1 MAGGADLRRVL
12 KRDGSEQSFDRLRLT
27 ESITAALRS
36 GGENAMLA
44 QQFTETV
51 WVRAA
56 NRQGR
61 IETARLA
68 EEVVEVL
75 RLYQCKE
82 AAEAFAW
89 FRMETKE
96 ILARMRVFTPS
107 GKEAISDPWDRARLA
122 LSLMRDLYLERQVA
136 REVARR
142 VERRLVAL
150 QSKHLTGRLVSALAE
165 NECRTMGL
173 GGGPLHDENLGIERR
188 QLRAWLG
195 GECLPSGL
203 GAPGLPTLGP
213 KDQDARPLL
222 GSELLARFVLEE
234 VVRAPEREAWRT
246 GAFDLLALGD
256 WMRPLRLWLHPAPE
270 ETENA
275 FWKRVAAAR
284 MEAHEV
290 QVFWP
295 ASRPF
300 TELSSLAPQWLSGPG
315 MHLRYTTSSLALAQ
329 SWAEAEIWHRMPAQ
343 AFLAAPREL
352 AARLVE
358 AGNTSLQWQPP
369 ARLPAE
375 GERSSRRLD
384 QAAAVNLV
392 PSAVEAG
399 ALQVDAFLDRVQ
411 QDLDHACA
419 AMKAVCERA
428 KPHARPRVHLTPCGL
443 PKAIDLLFPDEAL
456 KSVRTRRLLLALRD
470 RFERA
475 ARHADLRLEF
485 DFPPHSYAAGSRL
498 AERCG
503 LFRAKDFGCGW
514 LPGPPSETIVSM
526 ALDTAP
532 WLELPADALLDSPL
546 AARLSKTPEPR
557 SSAARDS

>member
-27 ESITAALRS
+27 ESIAAALTA
-36 GGENAMLA
+36 GGDNAMLA

-56 NRQGR
+56 NLQGR

-75 RLYQCKE
+75 RLYECGQ
-82 AAEAFAW
+82 AAEAYAW
-89 FRMETKE
+89 HRMEE
-96 ILARMRVFTPS
+96 CELVAGLRIFTPS
-107 GKEAISDPWDRARLA
+107 GREAVSDGWDRGRLA

-136 REVARR
+136 RDVARR
-142 VERRLVAL
+142 VERRLLAIG
-150 QSKHLTGRLVSALAE
+150 SKHLTGRLVSALAE

-173 GGGPLHDENLGIERR
+173 GGGPMHGENLGIERR

-234 VVRAPEREAWRT
+234 VLRAPEREAWRA

-256 WMRPLRLWLHPAPE
+256 WMRPLRLWLHPNAE
-270 ETENA
+270 ESEHD

-284 MEAHEV
+284 MQAHEV

-295 ASRPF
+295 ASRSF
-300 TELSSLAPQWLSGPG
+300 TNLSQLAPQWLNGPG
-315 MHLRYTTSSLALAQ
+315 MHLRYATSSLELAQ
-329 SWAEAEIWHRMPAQ
+329 AWAEEDVWHRMPASALLQ
-343 AFLAAPREL
+343 SDPRE
-352 AARLVE
+352 AKRLV
-358 AGNTSLQWQPP
+358 AMGNTSLQWQPP

-375 GERSSRRLD
+375 ADRQERRLD
-384 QAAAVNLV
+384 QAAAINLI
-392 PSAVEAG
+392 PAAVAAG
-399 ALQVDAFLDRVQ
+399 AMQVDEFLQLVQ
-411 QDLDHACA
+411 ENLDHACA
-419 AMKAVCERA
+419 ALKAVCERA
-428 KPHARPRVHLTPCGL
+428 KTRSRPRVHLTPCGL
-443 PKAIDLLFPDEAL
+443 PKALDLLFPDEAL
-456 KSVRTRRLLLALRD
+456 RSVRTRRLLLALRD

-485 DFPPHSYAAGSRL
+485 HFPPHSYAAGSRL

-514 LPGPPSETIVSM
+514 LPGDPSESIVSM

-532 WLELPADALLDSPL
+532 WLELPAHALLDSPL